1 MYGMSNKLNT
11 PPQLVFQVD
20 NYQPDVRAFLI
31 ELRTE
36 ILHISIDQLVTIF
49 QWNNEKYYQQIVNGY
64 KDKNGV
70 RKYKNPT
77 INYLFGALNYAMST
91 NQLFISHQKA
101 IEKLIKK
108 HLLKY

>member
-1 MYGMSNKLNT
+1 MG
-11 PPQLVFQVD
+11 VD
-20 NYQPDVRAFLI
+20 GYEPDVRTFLI
-31 ELRTE
+31 ELRTKV
-36 ILHISIDQLVTIF
+36 LNISIDQLISIF

-77 INYLFGALNYAMST
+77 INYLFGALNYAMQT
-91 NQLFISHQKA
+91 NDLFKSKQKE

-108 HLLKY
+108 YLLKY